1 MADLF
6 TSTLS
11 PWSSGKGEQ
20 AEVVLCSRIRLAR
33 NFAPY
38 PFPLKAT
45 EESSK
50 KVLDIMKEFCQ
61 KHPEYH
67 FLHLA
72 ELSPLQKRVLV
83 EKHLISPEHA
93 QGDGKYKGLV
103 LDDEA
108 NVSIMVNEED
118 HLRLQCFAPGMDL
131 MGLWDKADKLDD
143 LIEAD
148 NEYAFDEQYGY
159 LTCCPTNLGNGL
171 RGSVMMHLPALTLTG
186 QLGVLNQLGNIG
198 MTVRGLYGEGSEAI
212 GDLYQISNQLT
223 LGQSEND
230 ILTNL
235 YGVNQQ
241 LVREERNARD
251 YLLEHN
257 RVQLEDRCW
266 RALGTLT
273 HARYLSSR
281 EALSLISLVR
291 LGVAVGIIGHLT
303 LEAVSNLYMLV
314 QPGYL
319 QLIAKNNDINE
330 TERDLLRAKQVK
342 EYLA

>member
-1 MADLF
+1 MAELF
-6 TSTLS
+6 QSTNS
-11 PWSSGKGEQ
+11 PWSTGKGEQ
-20 AEVVLCSRIRLAR
+20 SDVVLCSRIRLAR
-33 NFAPY
+33 NFAAY

-45 EESSK
+45 AETSQ
-50 KVLDIMKEFCQ
+50 KVLEIMQGFCA
-61 KHPEYH
+61 KNKAYH
-67 FLHLA
+67 FIKME
-72 ELSPLQKRVLV
+72 ELSPLEKRVLL
-83 EKHLISPEHA
+83 EKHLISPEFA
-93 QGDGKYKGLV
+93 AGDGKYKGLV
-103 LDDEA
+103 LDDD
-108 NVSIMVNEED
+108 NLTSIMVNEED

-143 LIEAD
+143 LIENEA
-148 NEYAFDEQYGY
+148 EYAFDERYGY

-171 RGSVMMHLPALTLTG
+171 RGSVMMHLPGLALTK
-186 QLGVLNQLGNIG
+186 QLGVLNQLSNVG
-198 MTVRGLYGEGSEAI
+198 MTVRGLYGEGSETI

-241 LVREERNARD
+241 IIREERNARN

-257 RVQLEDRCW
+257 KVQLEDKCW
-266 RALGTLT
+266 RALGTLS

-281 EALSLISLVR
+281 EVLSLVSLVR
-291 LGVAVGIIGHLT
+291 LGVSTGIIGHLT

-319 QLIAKNNDINE
+319 QLKAKNNDMNE
-330 TERDLLRAKQVK
+330 TERDLFRASEVQK
-342 EYLA
+342 YLN

>member
-1 MADLF
+1 MAELF
-6 TSTLS
+6 QSTNS
-11 PWSSGKGEQ
+11 PWSMGKGEQ
-20 AEVVLCSRIRLAR
+20 ADVVLCSRIRLAR
-33 NFAPY
+33 NFADY

-45 EESSK
+45 AESSRQ
-50 KVLDIMKEFCQ
+50 VLDIMRIFCE
-61 KHPEYH
+61 KNPEYR
-67 FLHLA
+67 FINLE
-72 ELSPLQKRVLV
+72 ELSALQKRVLL
-83 EKHLISPEHA
+83 EKHLISPEQA
-93 QGDGKYKGLV
+93 GGDGKYKGLV
-103 LDDEA
+103 LDED
-108 NVSIMVNEED
+108 NLTSIMVNEED

-143 LIEAD
+143 RIEAESD
-148 NEYAFDEQYGY
+148 YAFDERYGY

-171 RGSVMMHLPALTLTG
+171 RGSVMMHLPGLALTK
-186 QLGVLNQLGNIG
+186 QLGVLNQLSNVG
-198 MTVRGLYGEGSEAI
+198 MTVRGLYGEGSETI

-241 LVREERNARD
+241 LIREERNARN

-257 RVQLEDRCW
+257 KVQLEDKCW

-281 EALSLISLVR
+281 ESLSLISLVR
-291 LGVAVGIIGHLT
+291 LGVSLGIIGHLT
-303 LEAVSNLYMLV
+303 LETVSSLYMLV

-319 QLIAKNNDINE
+319 QLIAKNNDMNE
-330 TERDLLRAKQVK
+330 TERDLFRASQVK
-342 EYLA
+342 QYLA

>member
-6 TSTLS
+6 TSTIS

-20 AEVVLCSRIRLAR
+20 ADVVLCSRIRLAR

-45 EESSK
+45 EESSQ
-50 KVLDIMKEFCQ
+50 KVLDIMKDFCQ
-61 KHPEYH
+61 KHEGYR
-67 FLHLA
+67 FLSLG

-108 NVSIMVNEED
+108 TVSIMVNEED

-171 RGSVMMHLPALTLTG
+171 RGSVMMHLPALSLTG

-241 LVREERNARD
+241 LIREERNARD

>member
-1 MADLF
+1 M
-6 TSTLS
+6 TSIIR
-11 PWSSGKGEQ
+11 PWSSCKGEQ
-20 AEVVLCSRIRLAR
+20 ADVVLCSRIRLAR

-45 EESSK
+45 EESSQ
-50 KVLDIMKEFCQ
+50 KVLDIMKDFCQ
-61 KHPEYH
+61 KHESYR
-67 FLHLA
+67 FLSLG

-108 NVSIMVNEED
+108 TVSIMVNEED

-171 RGSVMMHLPALTLTG
+171 RGSVMMHLPALSLSG

-241 LVREERNARD
+241 LIREERNARD

>member
-20 AEVVLCSRIRLAR
+20 AEIVLCSRIRLAR

-45 EESSK
+45 EESSQ
-50 KVLDIMKEFCQ
+50 KVLDIMKDFCQ
-61 KHPEYH
+61 KHESYR
-67 FLHLA
+67 FLSLG

-93 QGDGKYKGLV
+93 QGDGKFKGLV

>member
-6 TSTLS
+6 TSTIS

-20 AEVVLCSRIRLAR
+20 ADVVLCSRIRLAR

-45 EESSK
+45 EESSQ
-50 KVLDIMKEFCQ
+50 KVLDIMKDFCQ
-61 KHPEYH
+61 KLESYR
-67 FLHLA
+67 FLSLG

-93 QGDGKYKGLV
+93 QGDGKFKGVV

-108 NVSIMVNEED
+108 TVSIMVNEED

-171 RGSVMMHLPALTLTG
+171 RGSVMMHLPALSLSG

-241 LVREERNARD
+241 LIREERNARD

-303 LEAVSNLYMLV
+303 LETVSNLYMLV

>member
-6 TSTLS
+6 TSTIS

-20 AEVVLCSRIRLAR
+20 ADVVLCSRIRLAR

-45 EESSK
+45 EESSQ
-50 KVLDIMKEFCQ
+50 KVLDIMKDFCQ
-61 KHPEYH
+61 KHESYR
-67 FLHLA
+67 FLSLG

-108 NVSIMVNEED
+108 TVSIMVNEED

-171 RGSVMMHLPALTLTG
+171 RGSVMMHLPALSLSG

-235 YGVNQQ
+235 YGVN
-241 LVREERNARD
+241 
-251 YLLEHN
+251 
-257 RVQLEDRCW
+257 
-266 RALGTLT
+266 
-273 HARYLSSR
+273 
-281 EALSLISLVR
+281 
-291 LGVAVGIIGHLT
+291 
-303 LEAVSNLYMLV
+303 SN
-314 QPGYL
+314 
-319 QLIAKNNDINE
+319 
-330 TERDLLRAKQVK
+330 
-342 EYLA
+342 

>member
-6 TSTLS
+6 TSTIS

-20 AEVVLCSRIRLAR
+20 ADVVLCSRIRLAR

-45 EESSK
+45 EESSQ
-50 KVLDIMKEFCQ
+50 KVLDIMKDFCQ
-61 KHPEYH
+61 KHESYR
-67 FLHLA
+67 FLSLG

-108 NVSIMVNEED
+108 TVSIMVNEED

-171 RGSVMMHLPALTLTG
+171 RGSVMMHLPALSLIG

-241 LVREERNARD
+241 LIREERNARD

>member
-6 TSTLS
+6 TSTIS

-20 AEVVLCSRIRLAR
+20 ADVVLCSRIRLAR

-45 EESSK
+45 EESSQ
-50 KVLDIMKEFCQ
+50 KVLDIMKDFCK
-61 KHPEYH
+61 KHESYR
-67 FLHLA
+67 FLSLG

-108 NVSIMVNEED
+108 TVSIMVNEED

-171 RGSVMMHLPALTLTG
+171 RGSVMMHLPALSLSG

-241 LVREERNARD
+241 LIREERNARD

>member
-6 TSTLS
+6 TSTIS

-20 AEVVLCSRIRLAR
+20 ADVVLCSRIRLAR

-45 EESSK
+45 EESSQ
-50 KVLDIMKEFCQ
+50 KVLDIMKDFCQ
-61 KHPEYH
+61 KHESYR
-67 FLHLA
+67 FLSLG

-108 NVSIMVNEED
+108 TVSIMVNEED

-171 RGSVMMHLPALTLTG
+171 RGSVMMHLPALSLTG

-241 LVREERNARD
+241 LIREERNARD

>member
-6 TSTLS
+6 TSTIS

-20 AEVVLCSRIRLAR
+20 ADVVLCSRIRLAR

-45 EESSK
+45 EESSQ
-50 KVLDIMKEFCQ
+50 KVLDIMKDFCQ
-61 KHPEYH
+61 KHESYR
-67 FLHLA
+67 FLSLG

-108 NVSIMVNEED
+108 TVSIMVNEED

-171 RGSVMMHLPALTLTG
+171 RGSVMMHLPALSLSG

-241 LVREERNARD
+241 LIREERNARD

>member
-6 TSTLS
+6 TSTIS

-20 AEVVLCSRIRLAR
+20 ADVVLCSRIRLAR

-45 EESSK
+45 EESSQ
-50 KVLDIMKEFCQ
+50 KVLDIMKDFCQ
-61 KHPEYH
+61 KHESYR
-67 FLHLA
+67 FLSLG

-93 QGDGKYKGLV
+93 QGDGKFKGVV

-108 NVSIMVNEED
+108 TVSIMVNEED

-171 RGSVMMHLPALTLTG
+171 RGSVMMHLPALSLSG

-241 LVREERNARD
+241 LIREERNARD

-303 LEAVSNLYMLV
+303 LETVSNLYMLV